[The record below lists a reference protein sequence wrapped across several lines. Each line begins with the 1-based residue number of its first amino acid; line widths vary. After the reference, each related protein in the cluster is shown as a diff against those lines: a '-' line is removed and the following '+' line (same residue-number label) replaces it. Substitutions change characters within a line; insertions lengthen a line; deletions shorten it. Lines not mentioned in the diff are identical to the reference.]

1 MITKRLLF
9 SVHKY
14 CGLAAAL
21 FIMIQAI
28 TGSMLVYRIEL
39 AQLID
44 PQGMVRHATGPDA
57 PLSTI
62 LKSLQRSNPEF
73 EIQRLVYPPSPTA
86 TYFAHMVRADGTL
99 RYASVDP
106 ADARILRAGSI
117 WSFPVEAA
125 LFVHFRLMTGRAGL
139 ILILLAGLSILTLAT
154 TGLIYWWPRRGRFS
168 KALAVDL
175 RLPGRVVLRQFH
187 RSLGVVMSAVILLS
201 ATTGL
206 FVGSVFLFASGP
218 LYSVAPMGDPP
229 KVEPG
234 MDAMLALARAEF
246 PGHAIRDVRMPA
258 THSFNVF
265 FLAPE
270 RNPSAVHTVRID
282 LTSRRVV
289 DKLAAGDDDSLW
301 VPILPIHNGE
311 LFGWAGRIVILC
323 AGVALTVMAVT
334 GPLMWLQRSRA
345 GMKRFN
351 KKSIA

>member
-21 FIMIQAI
+21 FIIVQAL
-28 TGSMLVYRIEL
+28 TGSMLVYRTEL
-39 AQLID
+39 AQFID
-44 PQGMVRHATGPDA
+44 PRGMVRHATGPDA
-57 PLSTI
+57 PLSAI
-62 LKSLQRSNPEF
+62 LNSIQRSNPDF
-73 EIQRLVYPPSPTA
+73 QIQRLVYPANPTA
-86 TYFAHMVRADGTL
+86 TYFAHMVSTDSTL

-106 ADARILRAGSI
+106 ADGRILRTGSI

-125 LFVHFRLMTGRAGL
+125 LFVHLSLMTGRAGL
-139 ILILLAGLSILTLAT
+139 ILILVTGLSIVTLAT
-154 TGLIYWWPRRGRFS
+154 TGLIYWWPRRGRFG
-168 KALAVDL
+168 KALALDL

-187 RSLGVVMSAVILLS
+187 RSLGVVISAVILLS

-218 LYSVAPMGDPP
+218 LYSVAPTGDPP

-234 MDAMLALARAEF
+234 TDAMLALARSEF
-246 PGHAIRDVRMPA
+246 PGHAIRDIRMPA
-258 THSFNVF
+258 LHSFNVF

-270 RNPSAVHTVRID
+270 RNPSAVHIVRID
-282 LTSRRVV
+282 LASRRVV
-289 DKLAAGDDDSLW
+289 AKLATGDDDSLW

-311 LFGWAGRIVILC
+311 LFGWAGRFVILC
-323 AGVALTVMAVT
+323 AGIALTVMAVT

-345 GMKRFN
+345 GMKKIN
-351 KKSIA
+351 KKSVA